1 MNRKIIQIDQDKCVG
16 CGLCAG
22 TCQQSAIQI
31 INGKATL
38 MHESYCDGLG
48 RCLAKCPVDAISFS
62 GRDIISAQPIAKQ
75 TSAGCPINVVRLS
88 EPVANMLPCPS
99 QQSTNNNSQL
109 QQWPLQI
116 KLIPTTAPFFNGA
129 KLLIAADCTAFAY
142 ADFHDKFIE
151 NHIVLI
157 GCPKLDDGDYS
168 EKLTTIIQANSIE
181 SVEIVRMEVP
191 CCAGLANATIKALQN
206 SGKTIPWKIITIS
219 TVGNI
224 LED

>member
-1 MNRKIIQIDQDKCVG
+1 MNRKIIQIDKNKCVG

-38 MHESYCDGLG
+38 MHENYCDGLG

-62 GRDIISAQPIAKQ
+62 DRDIISAQPIATQ
-75 TSAGCPINVVRLS
+75 ISAGCPSNVVRLS
-88 EPVANMLPCPS
+88 ESAANILPCPS

-116 KLIPTTAPFFNGA
+116 KLVPTSAPFFNGA

-142 ADFHDKFIE
+142 ADFHDKFIK
-151 NHIVLI
+151 NHIVII

-168 EKLTTIIQANSIE
+168 EKLTTIIQANAIE